1 MLDAIQKTPVMQS
14 EVMLETMFTASGSS
28 DGTWGTKT
36 ARIKKKKIAV
46 STRTTMVL
54 VFDTRGWSSGWS
66 GMMDQG

>member
-14 EVMLETMFTASGSS
+14 EVMLETMSTASGSS

-36 ARIKKKKIAV
+36 ARIKKKKIAERA
-46 STRTTMVL
+46 RTTMVL

-66 GMMDQG
+66 GMMGLG